1 MRSASSIGDSIFT
14 SDTSQPLTYGY
25 PLSGLNH
32 PLLRSVKA
40 NFALLYDAVTNVS
53 RPGGAGMAL
62 NPGERRRSSRHPQVA
77 MWTGANLAPLH

>member
-1 MRSASSIGDSIFT
+1 MMATLLRQA
-14 SDTSQPLTYGY
+14 YGY

-53 RPGGAGMAL
+53 RPHARARGEVAVD
-62 NPGERRRSSRHPQVA
+62 PGVA
-77 MWTGANLAPLH
+77 PRLYLPFV